1 MIQQLFTEL
10 IEYLDENYINYKILD
25 NQEEFLIQIDDKV
38 YQLFEPLKW
47 EEEDRG
53 SFFDGDFNWI
63 CDQTEYDYYVYR
75 FGSVWYRLEK
85 GQEKN
90 VKLDRLKWI
99 GKAKYEDE
107 LFCINIFL
115 GIHGPFEFMNGMNL
129 YDWWCK
135 KAKFLGFTSLGICE
149 KNTLA
154 AALKFQYA
162 CQKSGLRSIQGMEI
176 EIGDEEKDIKYTVK
190 AFCKNNI
197 GWKNLL
203 YFNKILNVDR
213 RLVTEQEI
221 KENAG
226 GLVWIWDPKTIAF
239 DKIASS
245 MKKLIRYY
253 ELDTVEY
260 SKDERDEWY
269 LKNLKK
275 FYNSDLEPV
284 AMSDAYCI
292 EKEWQPIRE
301 KLNVLGKKVVHESEN
316 QYFKN
321 CQEYFIELQSLFKDD
336 NALFDTF
343 QRALKNLEDISFE
356 CNFVIETQIRHMPE
370 YTMTKEES
378 EQYSSNLEMFED
390 LVFKGLEEHKDDVLD
405 KYPIEVLEERL
416 QREMKVIEDGEVVDY
431 FLELRDIL
439 NWAKDNG
446 VLLGSGRGSVCGC
459 LISYLL
465 GLNYINPLDYNLL
478 FERFLTAGRLMRH
491 DKVEEVIINEDN
503 SNPIVLETS
512 QFVRILREGNK
523 MIIKVGDLIE
533 GDELVDY

>member
-1 MIQQLFTEL
+1 MIQQLFAEL
-10 IEYLDENYINYKILD
+10 IEYLDENYIDYKILD
-25 NQEEFLIQIDDKV
+25 DQDEFLVQIDDKV

-107 LFCINIFL
+107 LFYINTFL

-135 KAKFLGFTSLGICE
+135 KAKFLGFISLGICE

-176 EIGDEEKDIKYTVK
+176 EVGDEEKDIKYTIK
-190 AFCKNNI
+190 AFCKNNT

-221 KENAG
+221 RENAE
-226 GLVWIWDPKTIAF
+226 GLVWIWDPKTISY
-239 DKIASS
+239 DKINSS

-260 SKDERDEWY
+260 TKDERDEWY

-275 FYNSDLEPV
+275 FYSSDLEPV

-343 QRALKNLEDISFE
+343 QRALENLEDISFE

-378 EQYSSNLEMFED
+378 ERYSSNLEMFED

-439 NWAKDNG
+439 NWAKDNR
-446 VLLGSGRGSVCGC
+446 VLLGSGRGSACGC
-459 LISYLL
+459 LVSYLL

-491 DKVEEVIINEDN
+491 DKVEEVIINEDD

-512 QFVRILREGNK
+512 QFVRILRQGNK
-523 MIIKVGDLIE
+523 MTIKAGDLIE